1 MAQDGRERQVAE
13 EVTDEVLGAFLVFVR
28 GDGQGYATG
37 VQVLQHVRNAGV
49 RAGEI
54 TIVGA
59 VIGEEAVG
67 HLLHIFF
74 VDRLGRERFAE

>member
-28 GDGQGYATG
+28 GNREVNPVG
-37 VQVLQHVRNAGV
+37 VQVLQYFRDACVGPGIVA
-49 RAGEI
+49 
-54 TIVGA
+54 IVGA

-67 HLLHIFF
+67 HLFYILF